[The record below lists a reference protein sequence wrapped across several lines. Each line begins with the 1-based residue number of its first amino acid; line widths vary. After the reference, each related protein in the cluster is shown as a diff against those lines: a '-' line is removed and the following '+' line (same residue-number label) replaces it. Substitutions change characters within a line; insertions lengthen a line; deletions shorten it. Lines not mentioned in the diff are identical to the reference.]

1 MKKFTFFWV
10 VFVILLLLVGPLAGA
25 QGDVVGRLTQVEG
38 RVDILRGGQ
47 LPATP
52 VKVDDGVQAG
62 DVLRTKSLSK
72 AQITFIDNS
81 ILTISPDSRIGIEAY
96 MFDSAQKKRNA
107 VVQLFKGL
115 AHVVVSKIFQSAEPD
130 FVVKTQTAVMGV
142 RGTDFGIRV
151 QPNSSE
157 ILNFEGRLQV
167 GNIFPEVSQL
177 FRRAFKVAYSFGS
190 GAGGGGWVF
199 LNNMQG
205 TTVARG
211 LPPTLPYALSSQDR
225 ELFMQQL
232 STTAS
237 TGPKSFQGL
246 SLARGGSG
254 TGPLGLIS
262 PISTSVQGDQTT
274 LAILTTI
281 TVPPTVVSA
290 APPAPTQPQP
300 TPRPLTGVAIP
311 VFNILAA
318 WGAGGTDLDLHL
330 TGPEGSSTFHVYF
343 GNRGSLTTQPYALL
357 HADDLGTSGS
367 EVITV
372 QQFNQ
377 GGPYQASVFNYGN
390 QSTTSTNLSTTSGLS
405 LKIINGGTVVATAG
419 GGSTIQGGTLV
430 ASLTPT
436 PDLAGN
442 TWLAVSIDPATGKV
456 TLVNQIINTT
466 DGITPIASETAALT
480 LENLSTAPAAT
491 VAAPAVAPPLTAPC
505 GGQHHPDCGSCGAQH
520 GACGH
525 LRWSAPPRLPPRCG
539 PCGCQRLSCGPGEHR
554 RPSWGQSGY
563 SQRVSNRPGRIGDGY
578 PSQPAAQLRAGELI
592 W

>member
-1 MKKFTFFWV
+1 MKKFAFLWV

-52 VKVDDGVQAG
+52 AKVDDGVQAG

-72 AQITFIDNS
+72 AQITFMDES

-96 MFDSAQKKRNA
+96 MYDSAQKKRNA

-151 QPNSSE
+151 HPNSSE

-232 STTAS
+232 IANAPTDAKTY
-237 TGPKSFQGL
+237 QDL

-254 TGPLGLIS
+254 TGPLGSIS

-274 LAILTTI
+274 LAMLTTI

-290 APPAPTQPQP
+290 APPAPAPAQP
-300 TPRPLTGVAIP
+300 TPRPPTGVAIP
-311 VFNILAA
+311 VFNILAL

-330 TGPEGSSTFHVYF
+330 TGPEGSSVFHVYF

-357 HADDLGTSGS
+357 NADDLGTSGS

-405 LKIINGGTVVATAG
+405 LKIINGGTVVSTEG
-419 GGSTIQGGTLV
+419 GGSTVQGGTLV

-442 TWLAVSIDPATGKV
+442 TWLAVYIDPATGKV

-466 DGITPIASETAALT
+466 DGITPIASENGALT
-480 LENLSTAPAAT
+480 LENLSTAPAAPA
-491 VAAPAVAPPLTAPC
+491 AAPAVVSTAPV
-505 GGQHHPDCGSCGAQH
+505 AT
-520 GACGH
+520 
-525 LRWSAPPRLPPRCG
+525 SAMAPAVSTTPIAAPAV
-539 PCGCQRLSCGPGEHR
+539 LSTAPVV
-554 RPSWGQSGY
+554 PAV
-563 SQRVSNRPGRIGDGY
+563 VSTTPVAT
-578 PSQPAAQLRAGELI
+578 PVAAPVVASVSAVTR
-592 W
+592 